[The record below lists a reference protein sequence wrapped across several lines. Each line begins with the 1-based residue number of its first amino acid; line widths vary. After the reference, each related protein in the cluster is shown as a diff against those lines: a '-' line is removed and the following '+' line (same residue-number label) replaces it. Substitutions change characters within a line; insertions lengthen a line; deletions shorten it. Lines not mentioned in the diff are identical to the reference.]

1 MIIPKG
7 VFINGE
13 GRQQMNKINSTPAM
27 TSEEAVL
34 QMRSNPNLAALV
46 EACYFD
52 DPVLGAAKRFAAGK
66 EWKAIERILSP
77 INGRTVLEVG
87 AGRGMA
93 SFAFEKAGA
102 RVTALE
108 PDPSVV
114 VGGGALRTLKAEAQ
128 LEMTIV
134 EEWGESLPFADGAFD
149 IVFARQVL
157 HHAANLEKFCAE
169 MFRVLKKG
177 GKFLACR
184 EHVIKN
190 EQDLKIFLDNHSMH
204 KQTLTEHAYTLDAY
218 LAAMV
223 QAGFGVRFLGP
234 WESEINLFP
243 DSARHI
249 KQKIASKL
257 RLPVA
262 SLIPDWFVFK
272 VGRIFSEKAYF
283 PGCLYTF
290 ICKKK

>member
-1 MIIPKG
+1 MIRANDVPI
-7 VFINGE
+7 
-13 GRQQMNKINSTPAM
+13 M

-34 QMRSNPNLAALV
+34 QMRSKPALAALV
-46 EACYFD
+46 EDCYFD
-52 DPVLGAAKRFAAGK
+52 DPILGAAQRFAAGN
-66 EWKAIERILSP
+66 EWKAIKKILFP
-77 INGRTVLEVG
+77 INGRVVLEVG

-102 RVTALE
+102 SVTALE
-108 PDPSVV
+108 PDPSTV
-114 VGGGALRTLKAEAQ
+114 VGAGALRALKAEAQ
-128 LEMTIV
+128 LEMKIV
-134 EEWGESLPFADGAFD
+134 EEWGESLPFADGSFD

-184 EHVIKN
+184 EHVVKN

-223 QAGFGVRFLGP
+223 QAGFGVRSLAP

-243 DSARHI
+243 DSALRI

-262 SLIPDWFVFK
+262 PLIPDWFVFA
-272 VGRIFSEKAYF
+272 VGRMFSEKVYS